1 MKKVDKYPKYSVL
14 MSVYYKEKPEWLD
27 YSIDSMLKQTIFPDE
42 FVLVEDGPLTP
53 ELDSVVEKYVK
64 KYPKLFNIVKI
75 KKNGGLGPALKKGV
89 EACSNEYI
97 ARMDSDDYSY
107 PQRFEKQINLMDSD
121 LSIDLSTGAMKV
133 FDEYNNRTFVYGDA
147 DILNG
152 YLYQKVCLCFNVNFV
167 CHPLVMIRR
176 ALVEKYNLYYSED
189 YKYAEDYELWS
200 RCFKN
205 LKIVNIPEVLLI
217 YYRSTNSV
225 SVKHNKLQRINAL
238 RISLDNLKKYYGKDF
253 NKLVDVEYKIVNN
266 EKLTYRDVKLY
277 MDYYTYLTTLYEAKK
292 YGVICVDKYLKNF
305 IELIKLSDFDIRLF
319 SLLFQS
325 KVLVYFILKYWK
337 MLRKNLLNLGK

>member
-1 MKKVDKYPKYSVL
+1 MNKDYPK
-14 MSVYYKEKPEWLD
+14 
-27 YSIDSMLKQTIFPDE
+27 I
-42 FVLVEDGPLTP
+42 
-53 ELDSVVEKYVK
+53 SVVMPVYNTDEMPLRRSIESILNQTYGNFEFLIINDGSVNNVK
-64 KYPKLFNIVKI
+64 DVVLSYDDERIIYIENESNKGIEYSLNRGFKL
-75 KKNGGLGPALKKGV
+75 AKG
-89 EACSNEYI
+89 EYI

-147 DILNG
+147 DISND